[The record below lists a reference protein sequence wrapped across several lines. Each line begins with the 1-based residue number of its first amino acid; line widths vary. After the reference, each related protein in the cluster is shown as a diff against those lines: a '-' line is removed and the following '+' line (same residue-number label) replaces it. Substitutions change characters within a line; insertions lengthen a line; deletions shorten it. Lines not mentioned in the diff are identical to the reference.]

1 MIRFK
6 TFLIETGLTTAEL
19 SKTFA
24 TTGELR
30 VTMLADKIW
39 GGKSLQLTIGGKKKI
54 KEISYGLK
62 DDEMI
67 YYANVPGD
75 KKKFLNAFKKSTEVE
90 DWKKKY
96 KLVIEKPAM
105 KLRDLEKTE
114 DFGGKKGSGPDGAQW
129 ESLITHQVNKEI
141 GNESSDEDAKEIA
154 KKFYPDY
161 EKSAK
166 AIAKSFIKEFGK
178 GKMVQYGAK
187 ASKSNLSDFWTEHG
201 GKNGTPKTDMY
212 TKKYNISLKKVGGSQ
227 LASGTKGETI
237 STFYAALE
245 YISED
250 KSSKPEIA
258 GLMTQIE
265 KGFQKVALDYTK
277 GDLDKLEAGEE
288 VKGKTKPGVGKMKGQ
303 LTGKAAK
310 EFKKFTQTEKFHKKF
325 NKKIDDVLKLGE
337 NKKFVEWYCF
347 EAMSGLKKFNMG
359 ARQSVAS
366 VCVTFDPSKW
376 TISKINVTDSGE
388 SSGLKGTPSVS
399 SDLKAKAKKTKIY
412 SAFKSSGGKP
422 YSTLRLGESGDNYIK
437 DKETLVGCTLN
448 SIIRD
453 EILLDED
460 VKSLGLNLTEEIVAL
475 DEFALIKSLYGKLKN
490 VGKNV
495 QKWVG
500 NLFKRIFEKVSQA
513 MEKIKKLGKRLFE
526 GLFQFLG
533 IKITKVQTT
542 LPSELAD
549 FVNK

>member
-1 MIRFK
+1 MIKFK
-6 TFLIETGLTTAEL
+6 NFLIETGLSTTEL

-30 VTMLADKIW
+30 VTALADKIW
-39 GGKSLQLTIGGKKKI
+39 GGKPLQLTTGKKKKI
-54 KEISYGLK
+54 KVISYGTE
-62 DDEMI
+62 DNVWE
-67 YYANVPGD
+67 YYANVPVD
-75 KKKFLNAFKKSTEVE
+75 KKKFLNAFKKSVAEE

-96 KLVIEKPAM
+96 KLVIEKPTM

-114 DFGGKKGSGPDGAQW
+114 DFGGKAGTGPTGAEW
-129 ESLITHQVNKEI
+129 ESLITHQLNKEI
-141 GNESSDEDAKEIA
+141 GNENADEDAKKIA
-154 KKFYPDY
+154 SKHYPTY

-166 AIAKSFIKEFGK
+166 AIAKNFIKEFGK

-187 ASKSNLSDFWTEHG
+187 ASKANLSQLWKDHG

-212 TKKYNISLKKVGGSQ
+212 TKKYNISLKKSGGSQ
-227 LASGTKGETI
+227 LASGTKEETI
-237 STFYAALE
+237 STFYAALK
-245 YISED
+245 YLGED
-250 KSSKPEIA
+250 KSSKPDIA
-258 GLMTQIE
+258 ELMTKIE
-265 KGFQKVALDYTK
+265 KGFKKVALDYTK
-277 GDLDKLEAGEE
+277 GDLDKLAAGEK
-288 VKGKTKPGVGKMKGQ
+288 VKGKKKSG
-303 LTGKAAK
+303 LTGKDAK

-325 NKKIDDVLKLGE
+325 NKELDAVLKLGE

-347 EAMSGLKKFNMG
+347 EAMSGLKKFNAG

-366 VCVTFDPSKW
+366 VCVTFDPAKW

-388 SSGLKGTPSVS
+388 ASGLSGGTPSVS

-422 YSTLRLGESGDNYIK
+422 YSTLRLSGDNYIK
-437 DKETLVGCTLN
+437 DEETLVGCTLN

-490 VGKNV
+490 VGKDV

-513 MEKIKKLGKRLFE
+513 MEKIKKLGKELFE

-533 IKITKVQTT
+533 IQITKVQTT
-542 LPSELAD
+542 LPSELSD

>member
-1 MIRFK
+1 
-6 TFLIETGLTTAEL
+6 
-19 SKTFA
+19 
-24 TTGELR
+24 
-30 VTMLADKIW
+30 
-39 GGKSLQLTIGGKKKI
+39 
-54 KEISYGLK
+54 
-62 DDEMI
+62 
-67 YYANVPGD
+67 
-75 KKKFLNAFKKSTEVE
+75 
-90 DWKKKY
+90 
-96 KLVIEKPAM
+96 
-105 KLRDLEKTE
+105 
-114 DFGGKKGSGPDGAQW
+114 
-129 ESLITHQVNKEI
+129 
-141 GNESSDEDAKEIA
+141 
-154 KKFYPDY
+154 
-161 EKSAK
+161 
-166 AIAKSFIKEFGK
+166 
-178 GKMVQYGAK
+178 
-187 ASKSNLSDFWTEHG
+187 
-201 GKNGTPKTDMY
+201 
-212 TKKYNISLKKVGGSQ
+212 
-227 LASGTKGETI
+227 
-237 STFYAALE
+237 
-245 YISED
+245 
-250 KSSKPEIA
+250 
-258 GLMTQIE
+258 
-265 KGFQKVALDYTK
+265 
-277 GDLDKLEAGEE
+277 
-288 VKGKTKPGVGKMKGQ
+288 
-303 LTGKAAK
+303 
-310 EFKKFTQTEKFHKKF
+310 
-325 NKKIDDVLKLGE
+325 
-337 NKKFVEWYCF
+337 
-347 EAMSGLKKFNMG
+347 MG

-376 TISKINVTDSGE
+376 TVSKINVTDSGE

>member
-1 MIRFK
+1 MKRFSKFLVEGGLSTTELAK
-6 TFLIETGLTTAEL
+6 TFE
-19 SKTFA
+19 

-39 GGKSLQLTIGGKKKI
+39 GSESLQLKSGKKTKI

-67 YYANVPGD
+67 YYADVPGD
-75 KKKFLNAFKKSTEVE
+75 KKKFLNAFKKSIEVE

-105 KLRDLEKTE
+105 KLTDLEKTE
-114 DFGGKKGSGPDGAQW
+114 DFGGKAGKGPDGAQW
-129 ESLITHQVNKEI
+129 ESLITHQVNTEI
-141 GNESSDEDAKEIA
+141 GNELSDEDAKKIA
-154 KKFYPDY
+154 EKFYPTY

-166 AIAKSFIKEFGK
+166 AIAKNFIKQFGK
-178 GKMVQYGAK
+178 GKMIQYGAK
-187 ASKSNLSDFWTEHG
+187 ASKSSLSALWKEHG

-212 TKKYNISLKKVGGSQ
+212 TKKYNISLKKAGGSQ
-227 LASGTKGETI
+227 LASGTKEETI

-245 YISED
+245 YMGED

-258 GLMTQIE
+258 ELMTKIE
-265 KGFQKVALDYTK
+265 KGFKKVALDYTK
-277 GDLDKLEAGEE
+277 GDLDKLAAGEK
-288 VKGKTKPGVGKMKGQ
+288 VKGKTKGK
-303 LTGKAAK
+303 LTGQDAK

-325 NKKIDDVLKLGE
+325 NKELEAVLKLGE
-337 NKKFVEWYCF
+337 NKRFVEWYCF
-347 EAMSGLKKFNMG
+347 EAMSGLKKFNPG

-366 VCVTFDPSKW
+366 VCVTFDPAKW

-388 SSGLKGTPSVS
+388 SSGLVGVPTIS

-422 YSTLRLGESGDNYIK
+422 YSTLRLSGDNYIK
-437 DKETLVGCTLN
+437 DKETLIGCTLN

-460 VKSLGLNLTEEIVAL
+460 VKSLGLNLNEEIVAL
-475 DEFALIKSLYGKLKN
+475 DEFALIKSLHGKLKS

-495 QKWVG
+495 QNWVG

-513 MEKIKKLGKRLFE
+513 MEKIKKLGKQLFD

-542 LPSELAD
+542 LPSELVD

>member
-75 KKKFLNAFKKSTEVE
+75 KKKFLNAFKKSTEGE

-105 KLRDLEKTE
+105 KLGALEKTE

-187 ASKSNLSDFWTEHG
+187 ASKSNLSKLWTDHG

-212 TKKYNISLKKVGGSQ
+212 TKKYNISLKKSGGSQ
-227 LASGTKGETI
+227 LASGTKEETI

-245 YISED
+245 YIGED

-258 GLMTQIE
+258 GLMANIE
-265 KGFQKVALDYTK
+265 KGFKKVALDYTK
-277 GDLDKLEAGEE
+277 GDLDKLAAGEK
-288 VKGKTKPGVGKMKGQ
+288 VKGKKKSG
-303 LTGKAAK
+303 LTGKDAK

-325 NKKIDDVLKLGE
+325 NKELDAVLKLGE

-347 EAMSGLKKFNMG
+347 EAMSGLKKFNVG

-376 TISKINVTDSGE
+376 TVSKINVTDSGE

-399 SDLKAKAKKTKIY
+399 SDLKAKAKKIKIY

-422 YSTLRLGESGDNYIK
+422 YSTLRLSGDNYIK
-437 DKETLVGCTLN
+437 DEETLVGCTLN

-490 VGKNV
+490 VGKDV

>member
-1 MIRFK
+1 
-6 TFLIETGLTTAEL
+6 
-19 SKTFA
+19 
-24 TTGELR
+24 
-30 VTMLADKIW
+30 
-39 GGKSLQLTIGGKKKI
+39 
-54 KEISYGLK
+54 
-62 DDEMI
+62 
-67 YYANVPGD
+67 
-75 KKKFLNAFKKSTEVE
+75 
-90 DWKKKY
+90 
-96 KLVIEKPAM
+96 
-105 KLRDLEKTE
+105 
-114 DFGGKKGSGPDGAQW
+114 
-129 ESLITHQVNKEI
+129 
-141 GNESSDEDAKEIA
+141 
-154 KKFYPDY
+154 
-161 EKSAK
+161 
-166 AIAKSFIKEFGK
+166 
-178 GKMVQYGAK
+178 MVQYGAK
-187 ASKSNLSDFWTEHG
+187 ASKSNLSALWKEHG

-212 TKKYNISLKKVGGSQ
+212 TKKYNISLKKAGGSQ
-227 LASGTKGETI
+227 LASGTKEETI

-245 YISED
+245 YMGED

-258 GLMTQIE
+258 ELMTKIE
-265 KGFQKVALDYTK
+265 KGFKKVALDYTK
-277 GDLDKLEAGEE
+277 GDLDKLAAGEKI
-288 VKGKTKPGVGKMKGQ
+288 KGKTKPGIGKIKGQ
-303 LTGKAAK
+303 LTGKDAK
-310 EFKKFTQTEKFHKKF
+310 EFTKFTQTEKFHKKF
-325 NKKIDDVLKLGE
+325 NKELDAVLKLGE

-347 EAMSGLKKFNMG
+347 EAMSGLKKFNVG

-376 TISKINVTDSGE
+376 TVSKINVTDSGE

-399 SDLKAKAKKTKIY
+399 SDLKAKAKKIKIY

-422 YSTLRLGESGDNYIK
+422 YSTLRLSGDNYIK
-437 DKETLVGCTLN
+437 DEETLVGCTLN

-490 VGKNV
+490 VGKDV

-513 MEKIKKLGKRLFE
+513 MEKIKKLGKELFE

-533 IKITKVQTT
+533 ITITKVQTT

>member
-1 MIRFK
+1 MK
-6 TFLIETGLTTAEL
+6 TFSRFLTETGLSTTEL
-19 SKTFA
+19 AKTFA
-24 TTGELR
+24 TTQELR

-39 GGKSLQLTIGGKKKI
+39 GGESLQLTTGKKKKI

-62 DDEMI
+62 DDEMV
-67 YYANVPGD
+67 YYADVPAD
-75 KKKFLNAFKKSTEVE
+75 KKKFLNAFEKSIQVD

-105 KLRDLEKTE
+105 KLGELEKTE
-114 DFGGKKGSGPDGAQW
+114 DFGGKAGKGPDGAQW
-129 ESLITHQVNKEI
+129 ESLITHQVNKEL
-141 GNESSDEDAKEIA
+141 GKESSDEDAKEIA

-166 AIAKSFIKEFGK
+166 AIAKAFIKEFGK

-187 ASKSNLSDFWTEHG
+187 ASKSNLSALWKEHG

-212 TKKYNISLKKVGGSQ
+212 TKKYNISLKKSGGSQ
-227 LASGTKGETI
+227 LASGTKEETI

-245 YISED
+245 YIGED
-250 KSSKPEIA
+250 KSSKPDIA
-258 GLMTQIE
+258 GLMANIE
-265 KGFQKVALDYTK
+265 KGFKKVALDYTK
-277 GDLDKLEAGEE
+277 GDLDKLAAGEK
-288 VKGKTKPGVGKMKGQ
+288 VKGKKKSG
-303 LTGKAAK
+303 LTGNDAK

-325 NKKIDDVLKLGE
+325 NKELDAVLKLGE

-388 SSGLKGTPSVS
+388 ASGLKGTPSVS

-422 YSTLRLGESGDNYIK
+422 YSTLRLSGDNYIK
-437 DKETLVGCTLN
+437 DEETLVGCTLN

-490 VGKNV
+490 VGKDV

-513 MEKIKKLGKRLFE
+513 MEKIKKLGKELFE

-533 IKITKVQTT
+533 ITITKVQTT

>member
-6 TFLIETGLTTAEL
+6 NFLTETGLSTTEL
-19 SKTFA
+19 AKIFA

-30 VTMLADKIW
+30 VTALADKIW
-39 GGKSLQLTIGGKKKI
+39 GGESLQLTTGKKTKI

-62 DDEMI
+62 DDEMV
-67 YYANVPGD
+67 YYADVPGD
-75 KKKFLNAFKKSTEVE
+75 KKKFLNAFKKSIDVE

-105 KLRDLEKTE
+105 KLGKLEKTE
-114 DFGGKKGSGPDGAQW
+114 DFGGKAGAGPTGAEW

-141 GNESSDEDAKEIA
+141 GNELSDEDAKKIA
-154 KKFYPDY
+154 SKHYPTY

-166 AIAKSFIKEFGK
+166 AIAKNFIKAFGK

-187 ASKSNLSDFWTEHG
+187 ASKSNLSKLWTDHG

-212 TKKYNISLKKVGGSQ
+212 TKKYNISLKKSGGSQ
-227 LASGTKGETI
+227 LASGTKEETI
-237 STFYAALE
+237 STFYAALN
-245 YISED
+245 YLGED
-250 KSSKPEIA
+250 KSSRSDIA
-258 GLMTQIE
+258 GLMTKIE
-265 KGFQKVALDYTK
+265 KGFKKVALDYTK
-277 GDLDKLEAGEE
+277 GDLDKLAAGEKI
-288 VKGKTKPGVGKMKGQ
+288 KGKTKPGVGKIKGQ
-303 LTGKAAK
+303 LTGKDAK
-310 EFKKFTQTEKFHKKF
+310 EFTKFTQTEKFHKKF
-325 NKKIDDVLKLGE
+325 NKELDAVLKLGE

-347 EAMSGLKKFNMG
+347 EAMSGLKKFNAG

-366 VCVTFDPSKW
+366 VCVTFDPAKW

-388 SSGLKGTPSVS
+388 SSGLVGTPTIS
-399 SDLKAKAKKTKIY
+399 SDLKAKAKKIKIY

-422 YSTLRLGESGDNYIK
+422 YSTLRLSGDNYIK
-437 DKETLVGCTLN
+437 DEETLVGCTLN

-490 VGKNV
+490 VGKDV

-513 MEKIKKLGKRLFE
+513 MEKIKKLGKELFE

-533 IKITKVQTT
+533 IEITKVQTT

>member
-1 MIRFK
+1 
-6 TFLIETGLTTAEL
+6 
-19 SKTFA
+19 
-24 TTGELR
+24 
-30 VTMLADKIW
+30 
-39 GGKSLQLTIGGKKKI
+39 
-54 KEISYGLK
+54 
-62 DDEMI
+62 
-67 YYANVPGD
+67 
-75 KKKFLNAFKKSTEVE
+75 
-90 DWKKKY
+90 
-96 KLVIEKPAM
+96 
-105 KLRDLEKTE
+105 
-114 DFGGKKGSGPDGAQW
+114 
-129 ESLITHQVNKEI
+129 
-141 GNESSDEDAKEIA
+141 
-154 KKFYPDY
+154 
-161 EKSAK
+161 
-166 AIAKSFIKEFGK
+166 
-178 GKMVQYGAK
+178 
-187 ASKSNLSDFWTEHG
+187 
-201 GKNGTPKTDMY
+201 
-212 TKKYNISLKKVGGSQ
+212 
-227 LASGTKGETI
+227 
-237 STFYAALE
+237 
-245 YISED
+245 
-250 KSSKPEIA
+250 
-258 GLMTQIE
+258 
-265 KGFQKVALDYTK
+265 
-277 GDLDKLEAGEE
+277 
-288 VKGKTKPGVGKMKGQ
+288 
-303 LTGKAAK
+303 
-310 EFKKFTQTEKFHKKF
+310 
-325 NKKIDDVLKLGE
+325 
-337 NKKFVEWYCF
+337 
-347 EAMSGLKKFNMG
+347 MG

-376 TISKINVTDSGE
+376 TVSKINVTDSGE
-388 SSGLKGTPSVS
+388 SSGLSGGTPSVS
-399 SDLKAKAKKTKIY
+399 SDLKAKAKKIKIY

>member
-6 TFLIETGLTTAEL
+6 RFLTEGGLTTTEL
-19 SKTFA
+19 AKTFA

-62 DDEMI
+62 DDELI

-105 KLRDLEKTE
+105 KLRELEKTE

-166 AIAKSFIKEFGK
+166 AIAKAFIKEFGK

-212 TKKYNISLKKVGGSQ
+212 TKKYNISLKKSGGSQ
-227 LASGTKGETI
+227 LASGTKEETI

-245 YISED
+245 YIGED

-258 GLMTQIE
+258 GLMANIE
-265 KGFQKVALDYTK
+265 KGFKKVALDYTK
-277 GDLDKLEAGEE
+277 GDLDKLAAGEK
-288 VKGKTKPGVGKMKGQ
+288 VKGKKKSG
-303 LTGKAAK
+303 LTGKDAK

-325 NKKIDDVLKLGE
+325 NKELDAVLKLGE

-347 EAMSGLKKFNMG
+347 EAMSGLKKFNAG

-422 YSTLRLGESGDNYIK
+422 YSTLRLSGDNYIK
-437 DKETLVGCTLN
+437 DEETLVGCTLN

-490 VGKNV
+490 VGKDV

-513 MEKIKKLGKRLFE
+513 MEKIKKLGKELFE

-533 IKITKVQTT
+533 ITITKVQTT

>member
-1 MIRFK
+1 
-6 TFLIETGLTTAEL
+6 
-19 SKTFA
+19 
-24 TTGELR
+24 
-30 VTMLADKIW
+30 
-39 GGKSLQLTIGGKKKI
+39 
-54 KEISYGLK
+54 
-62 DDEMI
+62 
-67 YYANVPGD
+67 
-75 KKKFLNAFKKSTEVE
+75 
-90 DWKKKY
+90 
-96 KLVIEKPAM
+96 
-105 KLRDLEKTE
+105 
-114 DFGGKKGSGPDGAQW
+114 
-129 ESLITHQVNKEI
+129 
-141 GNESSDEDAKEIA
+141 
-154 KKFYPDY
+154 
-161 EKSAK
+161 
-166 AIAKSFIKEFGK
+166 
-178 GKMVQYGAK
+178 
-187 ASKSNLSDFWTEHG
+187 
-201 GKNGTPKTDMY
+201 
-212 TKKYNISLKKVGGSQ
+212 
-227 LASGTKGETI
+227 
-237 STFYAALE
+237 
-245 YISED
+245 
-250 KSSKPEIA
+250 
-258 GLMTQIE
+258 
-265 KGFQKVALDYTK
+265 
-277 GDLDKLEAGEE
+277 
-288 VKGKTKPGVGKMKGQ
+288 
-303 LTGKAAK
+303 
-310 EFKKFTQTEKFHKKF
+310 
-325 NKKIDDVLKLGE
+325 
-337 NKKFVEWYCF
+337 
-347 EAMSGLKKFNMG
+347 MG

-388 SSGLKGTPSVS
+388 SSGLSGGTPSVS

>member
-6 TFLIETGLTTAEL
+6 TFLTEGGLSTTEL
-19 SKTFA
+19 AKTFE

-39 GGKSLQLTIGGKKKI
+39 GSESLQLKSGKKTKI

-166 AIAKSFIKEFGK
+166 AIAKAFIKEFGK

-187 ASKSNLSDFWTEHG
+187 ASKSNLSALWKEHG

-212 TKKYNISLKKVGGSQ
+212 TKKYNISLKKSGGSQ
-227 LASGTKGETI
+227 LASGTKEETI

-245 YISED
+245 YIGED

-258 GLMTQIE
+258 GLMANIE
-265 KGFQKVALDYTK
+265 KGFKKVALDYTK
-277 GDLDKLEAGEE
+277 GDLDKLAAGEK
-288 VKGKTKPGVGKMKGQ
+288 VKGKKKSG
-303 LTGKAAK
+303 LTGKDAK

-325 NKKIDDVLKLGE
+325 NKELDAVLKLGE

-347 EAMSGLKKFNMG
+347 EAMSGLKKFNAG

-376 TISKINVTDSGE
+376 TVSKINVTDSGE

-422 YSTLRLGESGDNYIK
+422 YSTLRLSGDNYIK
-437 DKETLVGCTLN
+437 DEETLVGCTLN

-490 VGKNV
+490 VGKDV

-513 MEKIKKLGKRLFE
+513 MEKIKKLGKELFE

-533 IKITKVQTT
+533 ITITKVQTT